1 MSMQTPLAKARGLGS
16 AKDGL
21 HHWWA
26 QRLTAIAL
34 IPLSLWF
41 IYSLVCTTSGADYS
55 AAISWLSQPMNAV
68 LILLFLFSLYYHA
81 ALGLQ
86 VVIEDYID
94 SEWQKIACLILVK
107 FIIWLAGLSSVLSV
121 LKIYLGM

>member
-1 MSMQTPLAKARGLGS
+1 MQTPLARARGLGS
-16 AKDGL
+16 AKEGV

-34 IPLSLWF
+34 VPLSLWF
-41 IYSLVCTTSGADYS
+41 IYSLVAVTGAEYTVVI
-55 AAISWLSQPMNAV
+55 AWLGQPINAV
-68 LILLFLFSLYYHA
+68 LMLLFLFSLYYHA
-81 ALGLQ
+81 ALGVQ

-107 FIIWLAGLSSVLSV
+107 FLVFLAGISAAISV
-121 LKIYLGM
+121 LKIYLGS

>member
-1 MSMQTPLAKARGLGS
+1 MSMQTPIAKVRGLGS
-16 AKDGL
+16 AKGGF

-41 IYSLVCTTSGADYS
+41 IYSLVCTTGADY
-55 AAISWLSQPMNAV
+55 ATVIAWLGQPMNAV
-68 LILLFLFSLYYHA
+68 LMLLFLFALYYHA

-94 SEWQKIACLILVK
+94 SEWQKITCLILVK
-107 FIIWLAGLSSVLSV
+107 FLACLLGLSSALSV

>member
-1 MSMQTPLAKARGLGS
+1 MSMQTPLARARGLGS
-16 AKDGL
+16 AKEGV

-34 IPLSLWF
+34 VPLSLWF
-41 IYSLVCTTSGADYS
+41 IYSLVAVTGAEYTVVI
-55 AAISWLSQPMNAV
+55 AWLGQPINAV
-68 LILLFLFSLYYHA
+68 LMLLFLFSLYYHA
-81 ALGLQ
+81 ALGVQ

-107 FIIWLAGLSSVLSV
+107 FLVFLAGISAAISV
-121 LKIYLGM
+121 LKIYLGS